1 MTLGISRA
9 GWRFWPRL
17 PALIVTLSLAG
28 GVVAAPSV
36 GTGDASPAAPLV
48 EQAATL
54 LDEHFGDRD
63 VLRRAAELLGEARAA
78 DPDYA
83 RLYVEAARLTI
94 KGGHLVND
102 EFAGGTLEAAEF
114 WLSKA
119 IALDSEYPDAHVV
132 MGHLLRQ
139 TGECPRAFEHLD
151 KAKALKTS
159 NPWLQNNYA
168 DCLEASG
175 RPDQAKEI
183 FEQVI
188 ARGAGTDAATRNAYV
203 DAATKLQWYAAVAGV
218 NREVKRYAE
227 LATAAAAPKDAWTWG
242 NVAMPLFLMGQ
253 NDEAERY
260 ARKALSIMDYG
271 PGREALAL
279 TLYSKWAR
287 HMRPEDAPAAEPI
300 FDEAYALFPDLDRVI
315 AIFESGAPSVSWLSQ
330 KLRARRDEL
339 AAR

>member
-1 MTLGISRA
+1 MTLGISLGGR
-9 GWRFWPRL
+9 RFWRRL
-17 PALIVTLSLAG
+17 PALVVTLSFASVVLAATSG
-28 GVVAAPSV
+28 S
-36 GTGDASPAAPLV
+36 TRDTSPAAPLV

-54 LDEHFGDRD
+54 LDGYFGDRN
-63 VLRRAAELLGEARAA
+63 VLREAADLLGQARAA

-83 RLYVEAARLTI
+83 PLYVEASRLTI
-94 KGGHLVND
+94 KGGHLFNE

-114 WLSKA
+114 WLKKA
-119 IALDSEYPDAHVV
+119 IELDPEHPDAHVV
-132 MGHLLRQ
+132 MGHLLRK
-139 TGECPRAFEHLD
+139 TGECPRALEHLD

-175 RPDQAKEI
+175 RQDQAKEI
-183 FEQVI
+183 FDQVI
-188 ARGAGTDAATRNAYV
+188 AHGVGSDAASRNAYV

-218 NREVKRYAE
+218 NREVRRYAE

-260 ARKALSIMDYG
+260 ARKALSIMNYG

-315 AIFESGAPSVSWLSQ
+315 EIFEGGAPSVSWMSQ

-339 AAR
+339 ATR